1 MTAKTQVLSAGLLV
15 CLLATWASGDG
26 MIVPVRPDL
35 RVRGDWAVKYHH
47 VHMTVRDQ
55 VASVTIDQEFV
66 NTSGGMIEV
75 EYLFPVPPHAAIDS
89 MTLIVDGREFPA
101 KVLDADEARR
111 IYEDIVRR
119 KRDPALLEYVGF
131 GLIKTSA
138 FPLEPNKPV
147 QVVVTYKNICR
158 RDRDTVEVWY
168 PLNTEKFSA
177 QPIDDVKVTVDVQAD
192 SDVSAVYSPTHNL
205 NVERKGPR
213 RFVATYHEQ
222 GVIPT
227 TDFQVFYKASAA
239 DVGATLL
246 THQPVVGEDGYF
258 MLLVSPNPRSAAQ
271 KPMPKDV
278 VVVLDR
284 SGSMSG
290 EKFAQARESLR
301 HVLGNLNADDR
312 FNVVVYSDIIDVFF
326 DKLQSADESNVT
338 KAIDL
343 LDRISATGGTNIR
356 DALVTALE
364 MFDGSDRP
372 GYVLFLTDGLPT
384 VGERDESKII
394 SDVADANQA
403 DARLFAFG
411 VGYDVNV
418 RLLDTMSQENGGL
431 SEYVKPNEPVE
442 AKISSL
448 YNKIRNPVMT
458 DLSMELQGLAMRDIY
473 PRELGDLFDGDQIV
487 AVGRYDASD
496 AASLR
501 SRDGVRH
508 TTLVIRGRYQGNERA
523 FEYPVTVNQPGRQVG
538 YDFVEKLW
546 AMRRVGWLLDQIQL
560 HGESGELVDE
570 LIRLS
575 RDYGIMTPYTAFLAD
590 ESAELGNTRRLSE
603 RFQQVGGRELAADI
617 SGPAGQVHATNR
629 QNLARA
635 ERPQAAA
642 EPGGGVYS
650 TGYANAEAYETE
662 QRERIDAV
670 RQVGNQALYR
680 RGGNLWVTPATAEVD
695 LSEDA
700 EDIEEVELGSEEYFE
715 LVRANTAAENRLLA
729 TQQHGEELLVELRG
743 QLYRIR

>member
-1 MTAKTQVLSAGLLV
+1 MTAKMKVLLMGLLV
-15 CLLATWASGDG
+15 CLAAGSALADG
-26 MIVPVRPDL
+26 MIVPVRPDS

-89 MTLIVDGREFPA
+89 MTLIVDGKEFPA
-101 KVLDADEARR
+101 EVLDADEARK

-119 KRDPALLEYVGF
+119 KKDPALLEYVGH

-147 QVVVTYKNICR
+147 KVVVTYKNICR
-158 RDRDTVEVWY
+158 RDRDTVELWY

-177 QPIDDVKVTVDVQAD
+177 RDIEDVKVTVDVKAEAD
-192 SDVSAVYSPTHNL
+192 ISAVYSPTHDL
-205 NVERKGPR
+205 NVERKSPR
-213 RFVATYHEQ
+213 HFIATYHEKN
-222 GVIPT
+222 VIPA
-227 TDFQVFYKASAA
+227 TDFQVFYKSSNT

-246 THQPVVGEDGYF
+246 THQPIAGEDGYF
-258 MLLVSPNPRSAAQ
+258 MLLVSPNPRSSTR
-271 KPMPKDV
+271 KPVPKDIV
-278 VVVLDR
+278 AVLDR

-290 EKFAQARESLR
+290 EKFAQAKESLR
-301 HVLGNLNADDR
+301 MILNNLNADDR
-312 FNVVVYSDIIDVFF
+312 FNVVVYSDVIEPLF
-326 DKLQSADESNVT
+326 DKLADADAATVAQANDML
-338 KAIDL
+338 A
-343 LDRISATGGTNIR
+343 RISATGGTNIR
-356 DALVTALE
+356 DAVVTALE
-364 MFDGSDRP
+364 MFDDSERP

-384 VGERDESKII
+384 VGERGEAKII
-394 SDVADANQA
+394 SDVADANKA

-418 RLLDTMSQENGGL
+418 RLLDRMSGENGGL
-431 SEYVKPNEPVE
+431 SEYVKPSEPVE

-448 YNKIRNPVMT
+448 YNKIKNPVMT
-458 DLSMELQGLAMRDIY
+458 NLSMELQGLTIRDAY

-496 AASLR
+496 ASSLPL
-501 SRDGVRH
+501 RDGARH
-508 TTLVIRGRYQGNERA
+508 STLVIRGTYRGKERA
-523 FEYPVTVNQPGRQVG
+523 FEYPVTINEPGRRVG

-546 AMRRVGWLLDQIQL
+546 AMRRVGWLLDQVQL
-560 HGESGELVDE
+560 HGESGELIDE

-590 ESAELGNTRRLSE
+590 ENAELGNTRRLSE
-603 RFQQVGGRELAADI
+603 RFRAAGGRELDRDVKGA
-617 SGPAGQVHATNR
+617 SGQVHATNR
-629 QNLARA
+629 QKLARVN
-635 ERPQAAA
+635 RPQSAAA
-642 EPGGGVYS
+642 PGQGVYS
-650 TGYANAEAYETE
+650 EGYANAEDYESD
-662 QRERIDAV
+662 RKRKLDAV

-680 RGGNLWVTPATAEVD
+680 RGENLWVTPETSEVD
-695 LSEDA
+695 LSEAA
-700 EDIEEVELGSEEYFE
+700 ERIEDVELGSDEYFE
-715 LVRANTAAENRLLA
+715 LVRANTAAENQLLA
-729 TQQHGEELLVELRG
+729 TQQAGEELLVELRG